1 MSDPQVGEALHQLM
15 HAYKRALRR
24 AYRDA
29 DLELSVSHIRAL
41 KAIRTLAPCTAQHI
55 SQRTQRDKAQITRLL
70 KDLLAADVIARSPHP
85 DDRRS
90 QILSLTPMGFA
101 VLSRIDASER
111 QVHDNLAQRL
121 NVDDLDAFLRLSR
134 LMIDNLQ

>member
-1 MSDPQVGEALHQLM
+1 MSDPQLGEALHQLM

-24 AYRDA
+24 AYRDD

-41 KAIRTLAPCTAQHI
+41 KAIRTLSPCTAQQI
-55 SQRTQRDKAQITRLL
+55 SQRTQRDKAQTTRLL

-90 QILSLTPMGFA
+90 QILSLTPTGSELLA
-101 VLSRIDASER
+101 RVDASER
-111 QVHDNLAQRL
+111 QVHTELAQRL
-121 NVDDLDAFLRLSR
+121 NDDDLNAFIRLSR
-134 LMIDNLQ
+134 LMIDNLR